1 MGSARAF
8 ILGGLFAVALGPV
21 VLIGGCSGGSEE
33 TGAQAKVNQKE
44 QEDLQ
49 GKMQE
54 FMSKKQGAPKK

>member
-1 MGSARAF
+1 MV
-8 ILGGLFAVALGPV
+8 LGGVVAIALGPV
-21 VLIGGCSGGSEE
+21 VLIGGCSDSGNE

-54 FMSKKQGAPKK
+54 FMAKKQAAKK